1 MCLVGKVGITEF
13 KTVPAQVGLSVQINF
28 SLSEMKILIQTSV
41 SYIFSYLLKNFQ
53 LLHIFFY
60 LV

>member
-28 SLSEMKILIQTSV
+28 SLSEMKILI
-41 SYIFSYLLKNFQ
+41 
-53 LLHIFFY
+53 
-60 LV
+60 